1 MGVGIGNVGR
11 QTVALNFDRLT
22 AFIHARRNSGKHQV
36 FAVEIG
42 KRNHLLLCQGMARMQ
57 SVSPAASAQ
66 RLVCDFSGT
75 FDFSAVGEKKIPAA
89 VDQVGNKVSK
99 PIGVQD
105 KPMGVLRSVKAAQN
119 FRESVFINQTANAD
133 MEDLPLPAS
142 DLSSRLDPLVPV
154 LLQTN
159 SLLVEH
165 PSGRSEL
172 RAISGFEQGK
182 PYFLFQTF
190 DLVGNGRLAQIQFF
204 IGLLRWT

>member
-1 MGVGIGNVGR
+1 
-11 QTVALNFDRLT
+11 
-22 AFIHARRNSGKHQV
+22 
-36 FAVEIG
+36 
-42 KRNHLLLCQGMARMQ
+42 
-57 SVSPAASAQ
+57 
-66 RLVCDFSGT
+66 
-75 FDFSAVGEKKIPAA
+75 
-89 VDQVGNKVSK
+89 
-99 PIGVQD
+99 
-105 KPMGVLRSVKAAQN
+105 MGVLRSVKAAQN

-204 IGLLRWT
+204 GGFMVAPALRGRRSPAAAGRKPRALRRICA